1 MHRSPLEMD
10 PLLVLSGTLVSW
22 RDPHA
27 SSNLVLWLPRCGE
40 DFERQHWNY
49 LAHCTGPLP
58 HHPITTKEGTSL
70 TTNHHQVGSSLT
82 THSPTTGALVPP
94 SPPNHHQGG
103 HHQGEHL
110 HNHQG
115 GHLITCLIP
124 GCGLNL
130 MFNQERKKK
139 RKKKKKKKKSKK
151 KNMCSCNQFDVR

>member
-1 MHRSPLEMD
+1 MVVDRVRVSVP
-10 PLLVLSGTLVSW
+10 PWRWTACWVLSGTLVSW
-22 RDPHA
+22 RDPCA

-103 HHQGEHL
+103 H
-110 HNHQG
+110 
-115 GHLITCLIP
+115 LITCLIP
-124 GCGLNL
+124 GYDLNL

-139 RKKKKKKKKSKK
+139 PKKRRKRKTKK
-151 KNMCSCNQFDVR
+151 CAVVL